1 MALHPCKE
9 CKKEISSE
17 AKVCP
22 HCGKKQGTS
31 VGVGLLT
38 AIGVLVLLG
47 YLANLLN
54 RNPESGGGSNP
65 TPTTST
71 PAGDLAPAQPKYAIG
86 QEFSVGYW
94 TYRCNGANWQPFIG
108 SGFGSLERPDAAF
121 LVLDLTVRND
131 DRTSSTLPPLK
142 LIDPQGREFDESSK
156 GIFLEGSFGA
166 LKQLNPGVSSRGLVV
181 FDVPNGEYMLK
192 VSGGFESGKGALVDL
207 SSGGRQRPG
216 QEPQQSSPP
225 REVAA
230 PNGTQS
236 PPTNASPVRNAT
248 EQTSANVENEP
259 TPEQRISSLLDDWV
273 QSFRQKDVSKQ
284 VACYAPQVDIYY
296 RKRNVTRAFVEADKS
311 WAIGRL
317 AEIRKFEV
325 SNVKVTLDSADAAT
339 VTLDK
344 SWDTTL
350 TSGRRFAG
358 SETERLRLALV
369 DGHWKIKSEEE
380 VTIYNV
386 TR

>member
-1 MALHPCKE
+1 
-9 CKKEISSE
+9 
-17 AKVCP
+17 VCP
-22 HCGKKQGTS
+22 HCGKKQGS
-31 VGVGLLT
+31 GAGVGLLT

-54 RNPESGGGSNP
+54 KSPESGGGSSP
-65 TPTTST
+65 TPTTLT
-71 PAGDLAPAQPKYAIG
+71 PAGDVAPAPPKYAIG
-86 QEFSVGYW
+86 QQFSVGYW

-108 SGFGSLERPDAAF
+108 SGFGSVERPDAAF

-142 LIDPQGREFDESSK
+142 LVDPQGREFDESSK

-181 FDVPNGEYMLK
+181 FDVPHGEYMLK
-192 VSGGFESGKGALVDL
+192 VSGGFESGKDALVDL
-207 SSGGRQRPG
+207 SGGGSQEPG
-216 QEPQQSSPP
+216 QEPEQTSPP
-225 REVAA
+225 REAAA

-236 PPTNASPVRNAT
+236 PPINASPVRSAQ
-248 EQTSANVENEP
+248 EQTTANVENEP

-273 QSFRQKDVSKQ
+273 QSFRQKDVAKQ
-284 VACYAPQVDIYY
+284 VECYAPQVDTYY
-296 RKRNVTRAFVEADKS
+296 RQHNVSRAFIEADKS
-311 WAIGRL
+311 RAFAAL
-317 AEIRKFEV
+317 AGIQELEL
-325 SNVKVTLDSADAAT
+325 SNVGVYLDSADAAT
-339 VTLDK
+339 VTFDK

-358 SETERLRLALV
+358 SEMERLRLALV

-380 VTIYNV
+380 LRIYNV

>member
-1 MALHPCKE
+1 MALRPCKE

-22 HCGKKQGTS
+22 HCGKKQGIST
-31 VGVGLLT
+31 GVALLT

-54 RNPESGGGSNP
+54 KNSESGGGSNP

-71 PAGDLAPAQPKYAIG
+71 PAGGVAPARPKYAIG

-108 SGFGSLERPDAAF
+108 SGFGSVERPDAAF

-142 LIDPQGREFDESSK
+142 LIDSQGREFDESSK

-192 VSGGFESGKGALVDL
+192 VSGGFESGKDALVVL
-207 SSGGRQRPG
+207 SGGGRQEPG
-216 QEPQQSSPP
+216 HEPEQSSPP
-225 REVAA
+225 MGVAA

-236 PPTNASPVRNAT
+236 PPNNRSPLRSAQEQAT
-248 EQTSANVENEP
+248 ANVENEP
-259 TPEQRISSLLDDWV
+259 TPEQRINSLLDDWV
-273 QSFRQKDVSKQ
+273 QSFRQKDVAKQ
-284 VACYAPQVDIYY
+284 VECYAPQVDIYY
-296 RKRNVTRAFVEADKS
+296 RQHNVSRAFIEADKS
-311 WAIGRL
+311 RAFAAL
-317 AEIRKFEV
+317 AGIQKFEL
-325 SNVKVTLDSADAAT
+325 SNVGVYLDSAGAAT
-339 VTLDK
+339 VTFDK

-358 SETERLRLALV
+358 SEMERLSLALV

-380 VTIYNV
+380 LRIYNV
-386 TR
+386 TQ